1 MQAPSLP
8 LNPAA
13 AFLLRPFVRFY
24 RMESAS
30 GILLML
36 SAVIALAWANS
47 PWSEAYFHL
56 WELPIG
62 LRVGNLDLTKSLHH
76 WINDGLMGLFFFV
89 VGLELKREMLLGE
102 LASPKRAALSI
113 TAAAGGMIVPALLYA
128 LLNRGGTGAAGWGIP
143 MATDIAFALG
153 VLTLLGKRVPL
164 SLKVF
169 VTAVAIV
176 DDLGA
181 VLVIALFY
189 TAQISWLALGIAA
202 ALLLL
207 MVLGNR
213 LGIRSPAPYLV
224 VGIGVWLALLQS
236 GIHATLAGVLAA
248 LTIPARST
256 IDAAEY
262 LHRAQLYLAEFQ
274 EDVQHDRKVPTAD
287 QRDAVH
293 SLEVASRQLDA
304 PLMRLERMMH
314 PWVAFGV
321 MPVFALA
328 NAGVAIGDDLVATM
342 ASPITLGVMLGL
354 LLGKPVGIL
363 TASWIAVRAGVAL
376 LPSGTNWRQLAAVG
390 LLCGI
395 GFTMSLFIA
404 SLAFALPEALDRA
417 KLGILAASLIAGV
430 LGAIALYLCSGAET
444 GAEAG
449 SEQSSAP
456 PSEQG

>member
-444 GAEAG
+444 GDAAG

-456 PSEQG
+456 PSEHG